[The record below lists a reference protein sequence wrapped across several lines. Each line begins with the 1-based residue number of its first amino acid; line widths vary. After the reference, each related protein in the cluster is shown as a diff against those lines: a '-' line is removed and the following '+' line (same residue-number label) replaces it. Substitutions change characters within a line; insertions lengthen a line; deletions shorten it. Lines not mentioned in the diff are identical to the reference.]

1 MTKQKVYEKE
11 LEKLKEIFQEV
22 EEPKRKL
29 VEGLIEDAAFLRA
42 ENYILK
48 QVIKKTGMVK
58 VHPEY
63 PELQKPTEVGK
74 QYLKNINSYSVVI
87 KTLNGVL
94 QKNAIEPEDEF
105 DEFMKE
111 MRGNV

>member
-29 VEGLIEDAAFLRA
+29 VEGLIEDAAFLKA

-48 QVIKKTGMVK
+48 NIIKDTGMVK
-58 VHPEY
+58 IHPEY
-63 PELQKPTEVGK
+63 PDLQKPTEAGK
-74 QYLKNINSYSVVI
+74 QYLRNINSYSVVI

-94 QKNAIEPEDEF
+94 SKNLIEDDDELE
-105 DEFMKE
+105 EFE
-111 MRGNV
+111 